1 MWGYHFTVISNS
13 FIAVKMQTGLTYR
26 NDNIRAKLAQT
37 TGEPDSEDHRFVF
50 IYDFVHRAT
59 ATSEKETVI

>member
-1 MWGYHFTVISNS
+1 
-13 FIAVKMQTGLTYR
+13 MQTELTYR

-37 TGEPDSEDHRFVF
+37 AGEHDSKDHRFVF

-59 ATSEKETVI
+59 ATSEKRQWYKDTLKI